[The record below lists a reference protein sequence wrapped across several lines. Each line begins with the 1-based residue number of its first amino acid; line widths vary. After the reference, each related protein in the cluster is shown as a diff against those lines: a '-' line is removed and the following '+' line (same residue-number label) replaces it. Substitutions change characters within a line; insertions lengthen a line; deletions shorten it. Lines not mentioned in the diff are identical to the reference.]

1 MSGGQEWRKEG
12 VFGAGV
18 HTNHQSLS
26 PTEGE
31 TNFLMDLTGSIWN
44 IKKKK
49 KSESPSYNLD
59 LSSLAYA
66 NISEDCTLKTS
77 FATAYMKIT
86 IQVLCSR
93 DR

>member
-44 IKKKK
+44 IKKNKNQ
-49 KSESPSYNLD
+49 NLHPTTWIYP
-59 LSSLAYA
+59 L
-66 NISEDCTLKTS
+66 
-77 FATAYMKIT
+77 
-86 IQVLCSR
+86 
-93 DR
+93 